1 MGSLTR
7 DVQYNF
13 FRENLMPYFTY
24 EEFFG
29 HRQVAEEWQSGIRS
43 TFALERAEAAVII
56 ELGLGFD
63 ELEEAQVVRAREVVF
78 DATKRGSSGSEIILT
93 AHEKAELAQVVP
105 HDACHPLLTLLKQ
118 HANITHADDDALL
131 QHYLNAAEGWIAD
144 YIGHPLAQLTP
155 LPAQLTQA
163 TLLLAA
169 YWYEQREA
177 GAFNV
182 SINAIPFGVID
193 LVQPFRQWNFQHVD

>member
-1 MGSLTR
+1 
-7 DVQYNF
+7 
-13 FRENLMPYFTY
+13 MPYFTY

-29 HRQVAEEWQSGIRS
+29 HRQIQEAIHCTYREF
-43 TFALERAEAAVII
+43 FALERAEAAVVI
-56 ELGLGFD
+56 ELKHGFD
-63 ELEEAQVVRAREVVF
+63 ELNEAQVVAAREVVF
-78 DATKRGSSGSEIILT
+78 DVAKRSLEGHSFDLT
-93 AHEKAELAQVVP
+93 ADQKAELALVMPNDLP
-105 HDACHPLLTLLKQ
+105 HAWLALLKQ
-118 HANITHADDDALL
+118 HANISHADDDALL

-144 YIGHPLAQLTP
+144 YIGRPIAQFTP

-193 LVQPFRQWNFQHVD
+193 LVQPFRQWNFQHVE